1 MNIRLAMPKDLDEL
15 ETIYEKARQ
24 FMHTHGNPNQWND
37 GHPNRND
44 LSADIQAQQ
53 LYVIES
59 DQGIEGG
66 FVYYQ
71 GEDPTYKKIDGAW
84 LNEDPYAV
92 LHKVVSANKTKN
104 IGDAI
109 LQYGIHR
116 FPNVKIDTHADN
128 IPMQKC
134 ILRNGFLPTG
144 IIYLENGDP
153 RNAYQFVDEKR

>member
-1 MNIRLAMPKDLDEL
+1 MNIRLATPQDLDEL
-15 ETIYEKARQ
+15 ETIYENARH
-24 FMHTHGNPNQWND
+24 FMHTHGNPDQWND

-44 LSADIQAQQ
+44 LSIDIQANQ

-59 DQGIEGG
+59 NQGIEGS

-71 GEDPTYKKIDGAW
+71 GEDPTYKRIDGTW
-84 LNEDPYAV
+84 LNEAPYAV

-109 LQYGIHR
+109 LQYGIKR

-134 ILRNGFLPTG
+134 ILRNGFIPTG